1 MTAAKIRPTPIPGP
15 IAPRPY
21 PMAAR
26 PGLMLTA
33 CSAAWARTMLLT
45 CISLHFGPRARADR
59 GLVFSVLRRQR
70 GADVPGRQQG
80 EDVGL
85 QHLDEGFEE
94 RHQDRENER
103 HRRNELQPEPGGLGQ
118 QEAATEGEHHDEEVT
133 GEHRG

>member
-1 MTAAKIRPTPIPGP
+1 MTAAKIRPTPMPGP

-85 QHLDEGFEE
+85 QHLDEGLEE
-94 RHQDRENER
+94 GQADGEDPGHQRNR
-103 HRRNELQPEPGGLGQ
+103 LQRPARRL
-118 QEAATEGEHHDEEVT
+118 
-133 GEHRG
+133 